1 MMFGRQKS
9 SLLVFLPHKYHECWH
24 WKCQHSPGNRR
35 FSGLDPGAE
44 GVNKA
49 GNRRFSGL
57 DPGAEGVNKAGNRRF
72 PGLDPGA
79 EAANK
84 ARKSKILKPD
94 PSAKQPK
101 IKEITNG
108 R

>member
-1 MMFGRQKS
+1 MMFGSQKS

-35 FSGLDPGAE
+35 FP
-44 GVNKA
+44 
-49 GNRRFSGL
+49 GL

-94 PSAKQPK
+94 PSEKQPK

>member
-57 DPGAEGVNKAGNRRF
+57 DPGAE
-72 PGLDPGA
+72 
-79 EAANK
+79 AAKK

>member
-1 MMFGRQKS
+1 MMFGSQKS

-35 FSGLDPGAE
+35 FSGLDPGVE
-44 GVNKA
+44 GAKKV
-49 GNRRFSGL
+49 
-57 DPGAEGVNKAGNRRF
+57 
-72 PGLDPGA
+72 
-79 EAANK
+79 
-84 ARKSKILKPD
+84 RKSKILKPD

>member
-49 GNRRFSGL
+49 GNRRF
-57 DPGAEGVNKAGNRRF
+57 

-79 EAANK
+79 EAAK
-84 ARKSKILKPD
+84 KVRKSKILKPD

>member
-44 GVNKA
+44 GI
-49 GNRRFSGL
+49 
-57 DPGAEGVNKAGNRRF
+57 NKAGNRRF

-79 EAANK
+79 EAAK
-84 ARKSKILKPD
+84 KVRKSKILKPD

>member
-24 WKCQHSPGNRR
+24 WKCQHSP
-35 FSGLDPGAE
+35 
-44 GVNKA
+44 

>member
-49 GNRRFSGL
+49 GNRRF
-57 DPGAEGVNKAGNRRF
+57 
-72 PGLDPGA
+72 PGLDPGVEGA
-79 EAANK
+79 K
-84 ARKSKILKPD
+84 KVRKSKILKPD
-94 PSAKQPK
+94 PSAKQHK

>member
-57 DPGAEGVNKAGNRRF
+57 DPGAE
-72 PGLDPGA
+72 
-79 EAANK
+79 AANK